1 MPTAEKEKSAE
12 IELSD
17 KLRKKTRDII
27 PLSPVE
33 RIEDLNEDAREDYQ
47 IYRKYLT
54 QAIENNRVHNIAVSG
69 IFGVGKSSILR
80 VFESEQEK
88 TRWLHVS
95 MGSFRRKPNDGVK
108 KNKVQ
113 GENAEEGESVS
124 AKTKERCSNQRDLEI
139 DLLRQITAECE
150 RSDIPKS
157 SFELVPAQINWQKK
171 LGRVVI
177 ALAVFALVSL
187 LFIFSSEYVTDAVK
201 TMMYWSIAG
210 LTALGVG
217 IFSYYA
223 LPKLHIKQI
232 ALKSNNAEMVADCKE
247 SGSYLEQH
255 CFELV
260 YVLESLARKDN
271 SCVVVFEDM
280 DRLETNSCVDL
291 FEKLREINNLVNRR
305 LQGKKKLTFI
315 YVINDELIGHIRT
328 EKFFDYIL
336 PIVPVVSKRNLCC
349 QVCSYKLYEMLEKE
363 FDITG
368 DVKVHKM
375 IEIVGTGLSDY
386 RTIYTI
392 INEYRVFSEIAR
404 KHGNAEDIQG
414 KKLNVELFAFLIY
427 KNVRPEEYHQ
437 ICQTGQIPTNWLQG
451 LQPEENYLYDL
462 MLEHIL
468 TRNCIRYIGC

>member
-1 MPTAEKEKSAE
+1 MPTEEKEKNAVPE
-12 IELSD
+12 VAGQALKEH
-17 KLRKKTRDII
+17 RDII

-33 RIEDLNEDAREDYQ
+33 RIEDLNENAKEDYQ
-47 IYRKYLT
+47 IYKKYLT

-113 GENAEEGESVS
+113 GENAEEGERVSV
-124 AKTKERCSNQRDLEI
+124 KTKERCSNQRDLEI
-139 DLLRQITAECE
+139 DLLRQITAECD
-150 RSDIPKS
+150 RNDIPKS
-157 SFELVPAQINWQKK
+157 SFELVPAQINWLKK
-171 LGRVVI
+171 IERGVI
-177 ALAVFALVSL
+177 AFAVFALVSL
-187 LFIFSSEYVTDAVK
+187 IFIFSSEYVTDAVK

-223 LPKLHIKQI
+223 LPKLRIKHI

-247 SGSYLEQH
+247 AGSYLEQH

-315 YVINDELIGHIRT
+315 YVINDELIGHMRT
-328 EKFFDYIL
+328 EKFFDYIM
-336 PIVPVVSKRNLCC
+336 PIIPVVSQRNLCC
-349 QVCSYKLYEMLEKE
+349 NLCANKLQEILAKE
-363 FDITG
+363 FFNATD
-368 DVKVHKM
+368 DNVCEM
-375 IEIVGTGLSDY
+375 IAAIGAGLSDY

-392 INEYRVFSEIAR
+392 INEYKVFCEIGA
-404 KHGNAEDIQG
+404 KHGNVFVDEG
-414 KKLNVELFAFLIY
+414 KLDPKLFAFVVY
-427 KNVRPEEYHQ
+427 KNLCPQGYYQ
-437 ICQTGQIPTNWLQG
+437 ICKDGELPNDWMQDFTKLPT
-451 LQPEENYLYDL
+451 
-462 MLEHIL
+462 
-468 TRNCIRYIGC
+468 CIRNLYRKGFLCEECVQYIGC